1 MDFER
6 YDGHDLAQPF
16 KRGEWLEQRW
26 EVVNMGKIGERPPG
40 FGNTNMSGIYPKE
53 QKWVR

>member
-53 QKWVR
+53 QK